1 MHPQRVESLSHAQ
14 RERLAY
20 IDFRLYF
27 MGEVGRPD
35 LASRFGVAP
44 AGATRDLALYREVAP
59 QNIEFDGSNKIY
71 RIVTN
76 FAPLFEHAPQRVLS
90 ALSLGFGDGVNGES
104 QPLLPCESPAALSNP
119 QMKILAPICRA
130 IHAKRPVAIRYHSVS
145 SGESERVI
153 VPFALV
159 DTGLRWHIRAFDRKS
174 GEFRDFVITRIEAP
188 LLLDEEPKVNER
200 SDSDIQWTRIVEV
213 QLVPH
218 PDQPRPAIT
227 ERDFNMVNGS
237 IELKLRAATAG
248 YMLRRWSVDCSP
260 DHSLRGPEY
269 RLWLNDPLTIYGA
282 KNALLAPG
290 YRSPDKQEQ
299 GRSIIMTYNP
309 TRALELLRI
318 GSGRT
323 DAAFREGQED
333 AIRHIVDGRGRLL
346 VVQKTG
352 WGKSFVYFIATKIL
366 RDSGNGPA
374 LLISPLL
381 ALMRNQIA
389 AAERM
394 GVRAATINSDNIDDW
409 TQVEAKLARG
419 EIDILLISPER
430 LANERFRTQVLA
442 GIAAQISMLV
452 IDEAHCISDWG
463 HDFRPH
469 YRLLERIVK
478 TLPPNLRLLATT
490 ATANNR
496 VMEDLAAVLGPKLD
510 VSRGDLNRTS
520 LSLQTIRLP
529 SQAERLAWL
538 AEQLATL
545 QGHGIIYT
553 LTVRDAN
560 QVADWLKTRGFN
572 VEAYTGETGDRRE
585 ALEQALLNNEV
596 KALVATTALGMG
608 YDKPDLAFV
617 IHYQMPGSVVA
628 YYQQVGRAGRAL
640 DSAYGVLLSGQEESG
655 ITDWFI
661 RSAFPT
667 REEVAEVLGA
677 LEEDENGLS
686 VPELLGR
693 VNLSK
698 GRVDKTIALLSLESP
713 APIAKQGTKWQL
725 TAATLSEGFWARAER
740 LTALRRDEHQ
750 QMQDYV
756 SLPFGDHMGF
766 LIGALDGDPS
776 VVTQPALPALPT
788 GVNEALV
795 RDAIAFLRRTSLP
808 IEPRKK
814 WPDGGMP
821 QYSVKGFIAA
831 GCQAQPGKAL
841 CVWGDAGWGGLVRQG
856 KYHDSKFADDLVGA
870 CVKMVR
876 EWDPQPKPTWV
887 TCVPSL
893 RHPDLVPNF
902 AKRLAAALG
911 LPFHMVMAKTD
922 NRPEQKTMANS
933 TQQARNIDGSL
944 ELNGQPVPH
953 GPVILVDDMV
963 DSRWTLTVAA
973 WLLRKNGSGDVWPM
987 ALSQTGHDE

>member
-1 MHPQRVESLSHAQ
+1 
-14 RERLAY
+14 
-20 IDFRLYF
+20 
-27 MGEVGRPD
+27 
-35 LASRFGVAP
+35 
-44 AGATRDLALYREVAP
+44 
-59 QNIEFDGSNKIY
+59 
-71 RIVTN
+71 
-76 FAPLFEHAPQRVLS
+76 
-90 ALSLGFGDGVNGES
+90 
-104 QPLLPCESPAALSNP
+104 
-119 QMKILAPICRA
+119 
-130 IHAKRPVAIRYHSVS
+130 
-145 SGESERVI
+145 
-153 VPFALV
+153 
-159 DTGLRWHIRAFDRKS
+159 
-174 GEFRDFVITRIEAP
+174 
-188 LLLDEEPKVNER
+188 
-200 SDSDIQWTRIVEV
+200 
-213 QLVPH
+213 
-218 PDQPRPAIT
+218 
-227 ERDFNMVNGS
+227 
-237 IELKLRAATAG
+237 
-248 YMLRRWSVDCSP
+248 
-260 DHSLRGPEY
+260 
-269 RLWLNDPLTIYGA
+269 
-282 KNALLAPG
+282 
-290 YRSPDKQEQ
+290 
-299 GRSIIMTYNP
+299 MTYNP
-309 TRALELLRI
+309 KRALELLRI
-318 GSGRT
+318 GSGRA
-323 DAAFREGQED
+323 DATFRDGQED
-333 AIRHIVDGRGRLL
+333 AIRHIVEGKGRLL

-352 WGKSFVYFIATKIL
+352 WGKSFVYFIATKLL
-366 RDSGNGPA
+366 REAGAGPA

-394 GVRAATINSDNIDDW
+394 EVRAATINSDNMDDW
-409 TQVEAKLARG
+409 TAVEGKLAKG
-419 EIDILLISPER
+419 EIDILLVSPER

-496 VMEDLAAVLGPKLD
+496 VMEDLGAVLGPKLD

-520 LSLQTIRLP
+520 LTLQTIRLP

-560 QVADWLKTRGFN
+560 QVAQWLKTRGFN
-572 VEAYTGETGDRRE
+572 VEAYTGETGDRRKQ
-585 ALEQALLNNEV
+585 LEQALLNNQV

-640 DSAYGVLLSGQEESG
+640 DSAYGVLLSGQEESD

-667 REEVAEVLGA
+667 RQEVADVLGA
-677 LEEDENGLS
+677 LEGEPNGLS
-686 VPELLGR
+686 VPELLSR
-693 VNLSK
+693 VNLSR
-698 GRVDKTIALLSLESP
+698 GRVDKTIALLSLEAP
-713 APIAKQGTKWQL
+713 APIAKQGSKWQL
-725 TAATLSEGFWARAER
+725 TAATLSEAFWDRAER

-750 QMQDYV
+750 QMQDYA
-756 SLPFGDHMGF
+756 SLSFGEHMGF

-776 VVTQPALPALPT
+776 VVTKPALPPLPAT
-788 GVNEALV
+788 VNTELV
-795 RDAIAFLRRTSLP
+795 KAAVKFLRRTSLP

-821 QYSVKGFIAA
+821 QYGVKGSIAPTH
-831 GCQAQPGKAL
+831 QAESGKAL

-856 KYHDSKFADDLVGA
+856 KYHDGHFSDDLVAA
-870 CVKMVR
+870 CVKMIQ
-876 EWDPQPKPTWV
+876 EWNPQPSPTWV

-893 RHPDLVPNF
+893 RHPELVPSF
-902 AKRLAAALG
+902 AQRLAAALG
-911 LPFHMVMAKTD
+911 LPFHMVIEKTD
-922 NRPEQKTMANS
+922 IRPEQKTMANS

-944 ELNGQPVPH
+944 ALNGQPIPPGSVL
-953 GPVILVDDMV
+953 LVDDMV
-963 DSRWTLTVAA
+963 DSRWTLTVSA
-973 WLLRKNGSGDVWPM
+973 WLLRKSGSGVVWPI

>member
-1 MHPQRVESLSHAQ
+1 M
-14 RERLAY
+14 
-20 IDFRLYF
+20 
-27 MGEVGRPD
+27 
-35 LASRFGVAP
+35 
-44 AGATRDLALYREVAP
+44 
-59 QNIEFDGSNKIY
+59 
-71 RIVTN
+71 
-76 FAPLFEHAPQRVLS
+76 
-90 ALSLGFGDGVNGES
+90 
-104 QPLLPCESPAALSNP
+104 
-119 QMKILAPICRA
+119 
-130 IHAKRPVAIRYHSVS
+130 
-145 SGESERVI
+145 
-153 VPFALV
+153 
-159 DTGLRWHIRAFDRKS
+159 
-174 GEFRDFVITRIEAP
+174 
-188 LLLDEEPKVNER
+188 
-200 SDSDIQWTRIVEV
+200 
-213 QLVPH
+213 
-218 PDQPRPAIT
+218 
-227 ERDFNMVNGS
+227 
-237 IELKLRAATAG
+237 
-248 YMLRRWSVDCSP
+248 
-260 DHSLRGPEY
+260 EY
-269 RLWLNDPLTIYGA
+269 NS
-282 KNALLAPG
+282 K
-290 YRSPDKQEQ
+290 
-299 GRSIIMTYNP
+299 
-309 TRALELLRI
+309 RALELLRI
-318 GSGRT
+318 GSGRA
-323 DAAFREGQED
+323 DATFRNGQEN
-333 AIRHIVDGRGRLL
+333 AIRHIVEGKGRLL

-352 WGKSFVYFIATKIL
+352 WGKSFVYFVATKL
-366 RDSGNGPA
+366 MRDGGNGPA

-394 GVRAATINSDNIDDW
+394 GVRAATINSDNVDDW
-409 TQVEAKLARG
+409 TQVEAKLTRG

-510 VSRGDLNRTS
+510 VSRGDLNRNS

-538 AEQLATL
+538 AEQLTTL

-560 QVADWLKTRGFN
+560 QVAEWLKTRDFN
-572 VEAYTGETGDRRE
+572 VEAYTGESGNRRE

-640 DSAYGVLLSGQEESG
+640 DSAYGVLLSGQEESD

-667 REEVAEVLGA
+667 RQEVADVLGA
-677 LEEDENGLS
+677 LEKEENGLS
-686 VPELLGR
+686 VPELLSR

-698 GRVDKTIALLSLESP
+698 GRVDKTIALLSLEAP

-756 SLPFGDHMGF
+756 GLPFGEHMSF
-766 LIGALDGDPS
+766 LIGALDGDPT
-776 VVTQPALPALPT
+776 VVTPPVLPPLPT

-821 QYSVKGFIAA
+821 QYSVRGFIAA
-831 GCQAQPGKAL
+831 GHQSQSGKAL

-856 KYHDSKFADDLVGA
+856 KYHDRKFSDDLVEA
-870 CVKMVR
+870 CAKMIR
-876 EWDPQPKPTWV
+876 EWNPLPKPTWV

-902 AKRLAAALG
+902 SKRLAAALG
-911 LPFHMVMAKTD
+911 LPFHLVIEKTD
-922 NRPEQKTMANS
+922 DRPEQKTMANS

-944 ELNGQPVPH
+944 ALNGQPVPH

-973 WLLRKNGSGDVWPM
+973 WLLRKSGSGEVWPM

>member
-1 MHPQRVESLSHAQ
+1 
-14 RERLAY
+14 
-20 IDFRLYF
+20 
-27 MGEVGRPD
+27 
-35 LASRFGVAP
+35 
-44 AGATRDLALYREVAP
+44 
-59 QNIEFDGSNKIY
+59 
-71 RIVTN
+71 
-76 FAPLFEHAPQRVLS
+76 
-90 ALSLGFGDGVNGES
+90 
-104 QPLLPCESPAALSNP
+104 
-119 QMKILAPICRA
+119 
-130 IHAKRPVAIRYHSVS
+130 
-145 SGESERVI
+145 
-153 VPFALV
+153 
-159 DTGLRWHIRAFDRKS
+159 
-174 GEFRDFVITRIEAP
+174 
-188 LLLDEEPKVNER
+188 
-200 SDSDIQWTRIVEV
+200 
-213 QLVPH
+213 
-218 PDQPRPAIT
+218 
-227 ERDFNMVNGS
+227 
-237 IELKLRAATAG
+237 
-248 YMLRRWSVDCSP
+248 
-260 DHSLRGPEY
+260 
-269 RLWLNDPLTIYGA
+269 
-282 KNALLAPG
+282 
-290 YRSPDKQEQ
+290 
-299 GRSIIMTYNP
+299 MTYNP
-309 TRALELLRI
+309 QRALDLLRI
-318 GSGRT
+318 GSGRA
-323 DAAFREGQED
+323 DANFREDQED
-333 AIRHIVDGRGRLL
+333 AIRHVVDGRGRLL

-352 WGKSFVYFIATKIL
+352 WGKSFVYFIATKLL
-366 RDSGNGPA
+366 RDDGNGPA

-394 GVRAATINSDNIDDW
+394 GVRAATINSDNVDDW
-409 TQVEAKLARG
+409 TRVEAKLARG

-442 GIAAQISMLV
+442 SIAAQISMLV

-538 AEQLATL
+538 AEQLAAL

-640 DSAYGVLLSGQEESG
+640 ESAYGVLLSGEEETS
-655 ITDWFI
+655 IANWFI
-661 RSAFPT
+661 KNAFPT
-667 REEVAEVLGA
+667 QNEVAEILTA
-677 LEEDENGLS
+677 LEEESTGLS
-686 VPELLGR
+686 IPELLTR
-693 VNLSK
+693 VNIEEM
-698 GRVDKTIALLSLESP
+698 RVKHAISLLSLEAP

-725 TAATLSEGFWARAER
+725 VAATLSDDFWARAER
-740 LTALRRDEHQ
+740 LTVLRQGELQ
-750 QMQDYV
+750 QMQEYV
-756 SLPFGDHMGF
+756 SLPFGEHMGF

-776 VVTQPALPALPT
+776 LVTKPTLPPLPAT
-788 GVNEALV
+788 VTEALV

-808 IEPRKK
+808 IQPREK
-814 WPDGGMP
+814 WPVGGMP
-821 QYSVKGFIAA
+821 QYGIHKASTIPY
-831 GCQAQPGKAL
+831 QAQPGKAL

-856 KYHDSKFADDLVGA
+856 KYHNGKFADDLVGA
-870 CVKMVR
+870 CVKMIR
-876 EWDPQPKPTWV
+876 EWNPQPKPIWV

-902 AKRLAAALG
+902 SKRLAAALG
-911 LPFHMVMAKTD
+911 LPFHMVIAKTD
-922 NRPEQKTMANS
+922 ERPEQKTMANS

-944 ELNGQPVPH
+944 ALNGQPIPQ

-973 WLLRKNGSGDVWPM
+973 WLLRQSGSGEVWPM